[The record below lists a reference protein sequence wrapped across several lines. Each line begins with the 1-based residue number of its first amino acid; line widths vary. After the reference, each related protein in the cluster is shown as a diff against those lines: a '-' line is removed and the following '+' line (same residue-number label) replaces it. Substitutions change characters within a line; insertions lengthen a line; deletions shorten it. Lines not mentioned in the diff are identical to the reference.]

1 MSAPCDELEPTGPES
16 PVSTTS
22 WWMVELATAY
32 SEKESENKA
41 ALALLTIGHDRRCPK
56 PGQIQTTSTSC
67 IFYRVT
73 GASDDG
79 PPVRC
84 RDEISLRLRGV
95 HQLNKVAN
103 LGCESKLM
111 KKRKESSLGTL
122 RGLLLEIMQTQHCPQ
137 SPEDGLITLL
147 L

>member
-1 MSAPCDELEPTGPES
+1 MTGRAFVPGSYSAVRIEHGALMSAPCDELEPTGPES

-95 HQLNKVAN
+95 V
-103 LGCESKLM
+103 
-111 KKRKESSLGTL
+111 SL
-122 RGLLLEIMQTQHCPQ
+122 
-137 SPEDGLITLL
+137 DGNFVSVC
-147 L
+147 